1 MAHAP
6 TKVGWDR
13 SAGEWAG
20 SCGGPTPGSLLD
32 ALSDQARGRARQRS
46 GCAHRWQ
53 QRAVSRAA
61 SDHDA
66 TRVRSPQ
73 PLWLGAPAAYPV
85 RRWQLSW
92 RRRNRASCIGF
103 VRTHH
108 TGTRWSTMCKLSSR
122 ACRRWSASLLWT
134 RSSAQSW
141 DRCRSVGGRLR
152 SLPRWLQIEHFLIV
166 AAPLPMNICMAS
178 RLHPTTD
185 CSCMAVPPRSCE
197 TAQPLPLAGSPS
209 SPPAH
214 QRVATLCPSGGRCTE
229 IARRP
234 QRAFAVL
241 CHGGA

>member
-141 DRCRSVGGRLR
+141 DRCRSGRW
-152 SLPRWLQIEHFLIV
+152 SATIS
-166 AAPLPMNICMAS
+166 APLVADRNLSNCSAVAHEYLHGRAIAS
-178 RLHPTTD
+178 NDRLFVHGRPPTF
-185 CSCMAVPPRSCE
+185 V
-197 TAQPLPLAGSPS
+197 
-209 SPPAH
+209 
-214 QRVATLCPSGGRCTE
+214 
-229 IARRP
+229 
-234 QRAFAVL
+234 
-241 CHGGA
+241 